1 MISKDKV
8 IVLMHLISS
17 FEDFLKELDRAQ
29 DTEDYNTFISLKKHL
44 MEIQKE
50 ISKNLKK

>member
-17 FEDFLKELDRAQ
+17 FENFLKELDMAQ
-29 DTEDYNTFISLKKHL
+29 DKGDYNNFSSLKKHL

-50 ISKNLKK
+50 IAKNLRK